1 MQLIAEERNETL
13 YSYLTDDEETRERK
27 IDEEIELERKLN

>member
-13 YSYLTDDEETRERK
+13 YSYLTDDETRERK